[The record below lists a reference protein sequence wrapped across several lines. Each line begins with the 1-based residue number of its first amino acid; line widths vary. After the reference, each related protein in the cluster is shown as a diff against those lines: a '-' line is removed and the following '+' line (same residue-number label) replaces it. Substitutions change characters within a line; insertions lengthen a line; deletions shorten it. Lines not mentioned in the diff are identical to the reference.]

1 MPQRR
6 YPHRGEPDIIGK
18 VKEETENPLNGR
30 WTVLSVV
37 AAVVLGMSSL
47 LIFLTPREITES
59 FLHLDPKK
67 FGLSL
72 GLFLLGCLVT
82 AERWRACLSYRA
94 TRGQAFHTMGVCH
107 AGNLLIPG
115 RIGEPL
121 RVFLL
126 AELDVPA
133 EYGTSGVVQERL
145 ADQLLRVLFIAA
157 AILLTGVG
165 GGGEL
170 GSRLIG
176 VTLATLVTVGVFV
189 TVVKS
194 RKSVARTLGVWLG
207 RLPRLTQ
214 ESVEKF
220 TLRTLSDLGSAWT
233 RPGGRLALFWGL
245 IAWVAFALHTDLI
258 LSSFFTQNTLAY
270 SCLILALS
278 PATAATQPGL
288 FHGMAL
294 GAMMMLGADKVPAL
308 QGAVVLHMVQM
319 VLFTLWGTFS
329 WFAIARVLRR
339 RATQRALGVEDSA
352 E

>member
-1 MPQRR
+1 M
-6 YPHRGEPDIIGK
+6 
-18 VKEETENPLNGR
+18 
-30 WTVLSVV
+30 

-47 LIFLTPREITES
+47 LIFLTPQEITDA
-59 FLHLDPKK
+59 FWHLDMRS

-72 GLFLLGCLVT
+72 GLFLLGCFVT

-94 TRGQAFHTMGVCH
+94 TRSQAFHTMGICH

-157 AILLTGVG
+157 AIVLAGVG
-165 GGGEL
+165 GGGGAL
-170 GSRLIG
+170 SSRLIG

-194 RKSVARTLGVWLG
+194 RKTVARTLGVWLG
-207 RLPRLTQ
+207 RLPRLTE

-220 TLRTLSDLGSAWT
+220 TLRTLSDLGSAWG
-233 RPGGRLALFWGL
+233 RPGGRVALFWGL
-245 IAWVAFALHTDLI
+245 VAWVAFALHTDLI
-258 LSSFFTQNTLAY
+258 LSSFFPQSTLAY

-278 PATAATQPGL
+278 PATAPTQPGL

-308 QGAVVLHMVQM
+308 QAAVVIHMVQM
-319 VLFTLWGTFS
+319 VVFTLWGTFS

-339 RATQRALGVEDSA
+339 RAAQRARGVEDSA
-352 E
+352 DEVDTVAG

>member
-1 MPQRR
+1 M
-6 YPHRGEPDIIGK
+6 
-18 VKEETENPLNGR
+18 
-30 WTVLSVV
+30 

-47 LIFLTPREITES
+47 LIFLTPQQIFDA
-59 FLHLDPKK
+59 FLHLKLQE
-67 FGLSL
+67 FWLSIA
-72 GLFLLGCLVT
+72 LFLLGCLVT
-82 AERWRACLSYRA
+82 AARWRACLSYRA
-94 TRGQAFHTMGVCH
+94 TRSQAFHTMGVCH

-126 AELDVPA
+126 AEMDVPA

-145 ADQLLRVLFIAA
+145 ADQLLRVMFIAA
-157 AILLTGVG
+157 AILLADVG

-170 GSRLIG
+170 SSRLIG
-176 VTLATLVTVGVFV
+176 VSLATVVSVGVFV

-194 RKSVARTLGVWLG
+194 RKAVARTLGVWLG
-207 RLPRLTQ
+207 RLPRLTS

-220 TLRTLSDLGSAWT
+220 VLRTLSDLGSAWT
-233 RPGGRLALFWGL
+233 RPGGRVALLWGL
-245 IAWVAFALHTDLI
+245 AAWVAFTLHTHFI
-258 LSSFFTQNTLAY
+258 LSSFFAGNTLAY

-278 PATAATQPGL
+278 PATAPTQPGL

-294 GAMMMLGADKVPAL
+294 GAMMMLGTDKVPAL

-319 VLFTLWGTFS
+319 VVFTVWGTFS

-339 RATQRALGVEDSA
+339 REAQRARGVE
-352 E
+352 